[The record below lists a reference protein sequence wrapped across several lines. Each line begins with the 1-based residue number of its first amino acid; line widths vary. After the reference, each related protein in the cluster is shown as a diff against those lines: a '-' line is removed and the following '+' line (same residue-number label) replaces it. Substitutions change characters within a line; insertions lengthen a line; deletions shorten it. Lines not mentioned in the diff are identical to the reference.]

1 MILRLRSG
9 GLVSSVTPTSRGPDP
24 GWSRLGYVAREAH
37 EPSTAE
43 GFFAGSELGLATLAR
58 VRDVLATHPD
68 VSERTTRSQVAF
80 RRRTGFAF
88 LWRPEQ
94 YLRHPGAEVV
104 LSIGLPRRLGSSR
117 FKQVAHP
124 ARTTWMHHLEV
135 HDVGDVDDEVA
146 GWLREAAGGAG

>member
-1 MILRLRSG
+1 MILRLQSG
-9 GLVSSVTPTSRGPDP
+9 GLVSSVTPPPRGPAS

-80 RRRTGFAF
+80 RRRRGFAF

-94 YLRHPGAEVV
+94 YLNHPEAEVV
-104 LSIGLPRRLGSSR
+104 LSLGLSHRLGSSR
-117 FKQVAHP
+117 FKEVAHP

-135 HDVGDVDDEVA
+135 HEVGDLDDEVA
-146 GWLREAAGGAG
+146 GWLREAADGAR